1 MIDQSFEK
9 LVDSLAAK
17 TPTPGGG
24 AAAALAGC
32 MGAALLLMVVRMA
45 RGRKANVAREEELAK
60 VEQWLAGHVERL
72 KPMADRDC
80 KAYDRVMGA
89 YAMPKDSDEQKA
101 LRDRVIQ
108 ESMVGAMVVP
118 EETLC
123 MVRDVFEAVEG
134 VLDCVHKGPAS
145 DMASGSALLVAAAD
159 AALLNV
165 RINAAFLHDRTL
177 ADETMVRAKAVRK
190 DIQRRHEALQEKVE
204 KLLA

>member
-32 MGAALLLMVVRMA
+32 MGAALLLMVIRMA
-45 RGRKANVAREEELAK
+45 RGRKANAAREDELGR
-60 VEQWLAGHVERL
+60 VEGLLAGHLERL

-80 KAYDRVMGA
+80 KAYDRVMAA
-89 YAMPKDSDEQKA
+89 YGLAKETDEQKA
-101 LRDRVIQ
+101 LRERVIQ
-108 ESMVGAMVVP
+108 EAMVGAMVVP

-165 RINAAFLHDRTL
+165 RINAAFLLDRTL
-177 ADETMVRAKAVRK
+177 ADATMVRVKAVRK

-204 KLLA
+204 KLIA

>member
-32 MGAALLLMVVRMA
+32 MGAALLLMVIRMA
-45 RGRKANVAREEELAK
+45 RGRKANAAREEELAR
-60 VEQWLAGHVERL
+60 VESLLAGHLERL

-80 KAYDRVMGA
+80 KAYDRVMAA
-89 YAMPKDSDEQKA
+89 YGMPRESEEQKS

-108 ESMVGAMVVP
+108 EAMVGAMVVP

-123 MVRDVFEAVEG
+123 MVRDVFEAVEA

-145 DMASGSALLVAAAD
+145 DLASGSALLVAAAD

-165 RINAAFLHDRTL
+165 RINAAFLFDRVL
-177 ADETMVRAKAVRK
+177 ADATMVRVRAVRK